1 MIIPRQSIIY
11 CHPQEFCVSAGGD
24 KVIVKAYF
32 KFTDLFLLVV
42 KCIYFVLLKF
52 KDNSFAFSH
61 LFKVLKTMLLFLSKS
76 LGSEWAT
83 RILVSSAK
91 ITGAEVLFIILG
103 KAFIYSRKSRGP
115 KMYQLYCY
123 MTVA

>member
-61 LFKVLKTMLLFLSKS
+61 LFKVLKTMLMFFRNLLGLSGQ
-76 LGSEWAT
+76 LGYWYHQQK
-83 RILVSSAK
+83 LQ
-91 ITGAEVLFIILG
+91 VLKFYL
-103 KAFIYSRKSRGP
+103 
-115 KMYQLYCY
+115 
-123 MTVA
+123 